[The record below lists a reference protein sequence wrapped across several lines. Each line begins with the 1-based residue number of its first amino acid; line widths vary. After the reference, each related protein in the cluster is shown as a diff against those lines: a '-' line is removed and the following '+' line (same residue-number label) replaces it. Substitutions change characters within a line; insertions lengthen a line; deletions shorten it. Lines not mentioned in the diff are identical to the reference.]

1 MPSKSK
7 KQQNFFRLVKAV
19 QNGDVKKKDVSKS
32 VVDAAKG
39 MTKKQVSDFADHL
52 STKKKKK
59 ANESYIM
66 SFEEF
71 NEKLN
76 INPITL
82 TDLDKTRPT
91 VAPFYLLCIDF
102 SKAEQTF
109 IEMFDEHI
117 NPMFSIFHQIGMNK
131 DLEFLLID
139 FTDMNYIRENATAAQ
154 LACIQYMWRLVKP
167 TKIDTIEKD
176 VKNATDMTDIE
187 NLSYLN

>member
-59 ANESYIM
+59 ANGSYIM

-102 SKAEQTF
+102 S
-109 IEMFDEHI
+109 
-117 NPMFSIFHQIGMNK
+117 
-131 DLEFLLID
+131 
-139 FTDMNYIRENATAAQ
+139 
-154 LACIQYMWRLVKP
+154 
-167 TKIDTIEKD
+167 
-176 VKNATDMTDIE
+176 
-187 NLSYLN
+187 